1 MNQGSHSPILWFN
14 NLLEQLIELNEILTP
29 RSLLCNKGYDGDKQP
44 GEEIIEQGPEGSRE
58 QELRSQ
64 WS

>member
-1 MNQGSHSPILWFN
+1 MKYSHLAVYYVIKDMM
-14 NLLEQLIELNEILTP
+14 ET
-29 RSLLCNKGYDGDKQP
+29 DKQP